1 MGPSFESVLARSNN
15 IFELTT
21 VEPIDVLMQMANDQ
35 TNGENGKEEAE
46 EMGDL
51 QAEEKDNCLHLK
63 GQVKNVNIVF

>member
-21 VEPIDVLMQMANDQ
+21 VEPIDVLMQMTNDQ

-51 QAEEKDNCLHLK
+51 QAEEKDKCLHLK